1 LPRPA
6 FRVPEPSLR
15 WADATDT
22 RRADDT
28 IPGRFE
34 FHPAWNVE
42 LSKPV
47 SPAAQLERGPY
58 VAALGA
64 AAHKELVMGLGKKAK
79 REAKAVKGKTKKDA
93 GKAKHKGKKVKN
105 AAKH

>member
-1 LPRPA
+1 MPH
-6 FRVPEPSLR
+6 

-28 IPGRFE
+28 ISGRFE

-42 LSKPV
+42 LSKPRV
-47 SPAAQLERGPY
+47 SGSSAGTRSVCGSAGRGRAQ
-58 VAALGA
+58 
-64 AAHKELVMGLGKKAK
+64 KEPVMGLGKKAK

-93 GKAKHKGKKVKN
+93 RKVKHKGKKTKN